1 MGSFALITATI
12 LLAALFLSTAVPD
25 TRGEVIPPPKL
36 SVVLYGETVGGR
48 QVFSRTQLLIP
59 EVPLQL
65 TVTFHNND
73 TMDHTFT
80 INDVNGTKLINTGL
94 VAPGQN
100 ATLNFTVVTM
110 ARIVLS
116 NGTSFVPE
124 PSGSGIRFYCVPHGG
139 AGMVGLISLA
149 SLPAAVPEKGILL
162 RAYWIGII
170 GIAVTLVWVGIVYY
184 VIKSSSRHFVDHS
197 EHVRKGLP

>member
-1 MGSFALITATI
+1 MRSFVLITATI
-12 LLAALFLSTAVPD
+12 LLVALFLSSAVPIV
-25 TRGEVIPPPKL
+25 RGETIPPPKL
-36 SVVLYGETVGGR
+36 SVVLLGETVAGR

-65 TVTFHNND
+65 TITFHNND
-73 TMDHTFT
+73 TMNHTFT
-80 INDVNGTKLINTGL
+80 INDVNGTVRINTGPL
-94 VAPGQN
+94 LPGQN
-100 ATLNFTVVTM
+100 ATLNFTVATM
-110 ARIVLS
+110 TRIVLS

-124 PSGSGIRFYCVPHGG
+124 ASGSGIRFYCIPHGG
-139 AGMVGLISLA
+139 GGMVGQISLA
-149 SLPAAVPEKGILL
+149 SLPAPTPEKGILL

-170 GIAVTLVWVGIVYY
+170 GIAVTLVWVGIAYY

>member
-1 MGSFALITATI
+1 MRSFALITATI
-12 LLAALFLSTAVPD
+12 LLVALFLSNTVPNG
-25 TRGEVIPPPKL
+25 RAEAIPPPKL
-36 SVVLYGETVGGR
+36 SVVLFGETVGGR
-48 QVFSRTQLLIP
+48 QVFSRGQLLIP

-80 INDVNGTKLINTGL
+80 INDVNGTPLINTGL
-94 VAPGQN
+94 VHAAQN
-100 ATLNFTVVTM
+100 ATVNFTVVTM
-110 ARIVLS
+110 TRIGLS

-124 PSGSGIRFYCVPHGG
+124 PSGSGIRFYCTVHPVT
-139 AGMVGLISLA
+139 MVGLISLA

-170 GIAVTLVWVGIVYY
+170 GIAVTLVWVGIAYY